1 MIENNIIDRDAY
13 FLSKIFNEKIAQL
26 ANIKYLILR
35 PHNIYGPR
43 MGYSHVIPELI
54 KKIYYRKKKKNKRVV
69 VFSPTH
75 KRAFCYIEDAILQIT
90 KLSFD
95 EKSYYKIFN
104 IGNMSRELKMFDL
117 AKKIKALIY
126 VDAKIIRGKNTLG
139 SPKRRIPDM
148 KKTIKATKLKTFV
161 TLDDGLRKTVDWY
174 LQNS

>member
-1 MIENNIIDRDAY
+1 
-13 FLSKIFNEKIAQL
+13 
-26 ANIKYLILR
+26 
-35 PHNIYGPR
+35 

-54 KKIYYRKKKKNKRVV
+54 KKFIIEKRKNKRVV

-126 VDAKIIRGKNTLG
+126 VDAKIIRE
-139 SPKRRIPDM
+139 
-148 KKTIKATKLKTFV
+148 
-161 TLDDGLRKTVDWY
+161 
-174 LQNS
+174 